1 MKIFYRIKKENNK
14 NHYLL
19 QSLYRKSRRSKN
31 KRKGKRT
38 NLIKPRLSTLNL
50 VILFIGNIM
59 FYRVIRVWYAAME

>member
-19 QSLYRKSRRSKN
+19 QSLNRKSRRSKN
-31 KRKGKRT
+31 KRKRKRT
-38 NLIKPRLSTLNL
+38 NLIIPRLSTLNL